1 VADSCGCSLFL
12 HFKQEGTV
20 YTIKRFEDKIVAVT
34 GGAKGIGKGCC
45 LRFAEEGAR
54 VAVLDLAMED
64 AAAVAAECE
73 KLSGQPAL
81 SLRCNVADAAS
92 VDAAFKAIVA
102 AWGGVDVVVASAGIY
117 AGQPLVE
124 VPLESWQKVIDIDL
138 TGVFLT
144 NKAAAAIL
152 MKQNRGGAVI
162 NISSMAGKTSWPA
175 SAQYSAAKSGVIGLT
190 RSVAMELAPYG
201 ATANAVCP
209 GNTTTEMVAGVA
221 KTIAERDGLSPEEW
235 LKLRAQDC
243 PLKRFATTEEMAGV
257 VAFLASPDAAYINGQ
272 AIEVDG
278 GMVMS

>member
-1 VADSCGCSLFL
+1 VLVPAHPGKEEF
-12 HFKQEGTV
+12 V
-20 YTIKRFEDKIVAVT
+20 YIIKRFEGKIVAVT

-45 LRFAEEGAR
+45 LRFAQEGAR
-54 VAVLDLAMED
+54 VAVLDLALDD

-73 KLSGQPAL
+73 KLSRQPAL
-81 SLRCNVADAAS
+81 AFRCNVADAAS
-92 VDAAFKAIVA
+92 VEAAFQAIA
-102 AWGGVDVVVASAGIY
+102 DAWPQGLDVLVASAGIY

-124 VPLESWQKVIDIDL
+124 VPLASWQKVIDIDL

-144 NKAAAAIL
+144 NQAAAAIL
-152 MKQNRGGAVI
+152 MKQNRGGTII

-190 RSVAMELAPYG
+190 RSVAMELAAFG

-209 GNTTTEMVAGVA
+209 GNTMTEMVVGVA
-221 KTIAERDGLSPEEW
+221 ETIAGRDGVEADDW
-235 LKLRAQDC
+235 IKLRAQDC
-243 PLKRFATTEEMAGV
+243 PLKRFAATEEIAGV

>member
-1 VADSCGCSLFL
+1 M
-12 HFKQEGTV
+12 
-20 YTIKRFEDKIVAVT
+20 YIIKRFEDRIVAVT

-45 LRFAEEGAR
+45 LRFAQEGAR
-54 VAVLDLAMED
+54 VAVLDLALEH

-81 SLRCNVADAAS
+81 AFRCNVADAAS
-92 VDAAFKAIVA
+92 VDAAFRALVD
-102 AWGGVDVVVASAGIY
+102 AWGGLDVLVASAGIY
-117 AGQPLVE
+117 AGQPLIE
-124 VPLESWQKVIDIDL
+124 VPLDSWQKVIDIDL

-152 MKQNRGGAVI
+152 IKQNRGGTII

-190 RSVAMELAPYG
+190 RSVAMELAPYD

-209 GNTTTEMVAGVA
+209 GNTMTEMVLGVA
-221 KTIAERDGLSPEEW
+221 ASIAQRDGLSVDDW
-235 LKLRAQDC
+235 IKQRAQDC
-243 PLKRFATTEEMAGV
+243 PLKRLATTEEIAGV